1 MGNKYLDGTALT
13 IAIIGAVNWGLIGL
27 FRFDLVAFLFG
38 DMSWLSR
45 IVYVLVG
52 NQRTLSRQLLS
63 PSGRQRSLK
72 VPLRKSV
79 RHLSR
84 YVPDHRADGFPC
96 QRHVRSHRQSLTVPS
111 WLSHSLRSVW
121 QGNRLF
127 PVFLPHY
134 HIMPESDWNYYHRQ

>member
-52 NQRTLSRQLLS
+52 I
-63 PSGRQRSLK
+63 SGLYLVSFFLH
-72 VPLRKSV
+72 LR
-79 RHLSR
+79 
-84 YVPDHRADGFPC
+84 DNEA
-96 QRHVRSHRQSLTVPS
+96 
-111 WLSHSLRSVW
+111 
-121 QGNRLF
+121 
-127 PVFLPHY
+127 
-134 HIMPESDWNYYHRQ
+134 